1 MGTLRDEGGT
11 YVADGYD
18 AYQPRNKV
26 VSKSGAYTL
35 LGADFCC
42 LVDASG
48 GNITITLPAVAGIS
62 GTEYYIKKTDASVFV
77 VTVDGNGAETID
89 GNTTYTLDMPLDTLH
104 IICDGSTWNVL

>member
-48 GNITITLPAVAGIS
+48 GNITITLPAVAGI
-62 GTEYYIKKTDASVFV
+62 
-77 VTVDGNGAETID
+77 DGNGAETID